1 MDDGQTCYR
10 RYLDGD
16 KGAFDELI
24 VLYRDSLIAFICGQT
39 HNTAAAEDIA
49 ADAFAEL
56 LLHPRRYSF
65 QSSFKTY
72 LFAVARH
79 KSIDWLRREKR
90 WASDPKEIEERQD
103 ETQGVESSVLSD
115 ERAKEVRAA
124 MKTLKKEYRAVLYL
138 TYFEKMSGDEICRVM
153 KKSKKQTANLLYRA
167 KAALK
172 EALEKGGLPYD
183 E

>member
-1 MDDGQTCYR
+1 MDNGQACYR

-24 VLYRDSLIAFICGQT
+24 VLYHDSLIAFVYGQI
-39 HNTAAAEDIA
+39 HNQTAAEDIA

-90 WASDPKEIEERQD
+90 WANDPKEIEEKPD
-103 ETQGVESSVLSD
+103 EAKSVEALILSD

-124 MKTLKKEYRAVLYL
+124 MKTLKKEYGTVLYL
-138 TYFEKMSGDEICRVM
+138 TYFEEMSGDEICRVM

-172 EALEKGGLPYD
+172 EALREEGLPY
-183 E
+183 EE